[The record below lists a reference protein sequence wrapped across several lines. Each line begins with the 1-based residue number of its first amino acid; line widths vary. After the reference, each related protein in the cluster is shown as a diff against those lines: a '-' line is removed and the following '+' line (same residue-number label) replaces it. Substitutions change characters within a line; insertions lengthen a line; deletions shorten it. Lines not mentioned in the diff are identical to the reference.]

1 MVEHPAHFER
11 SLNVISV
18 IAAGVHTKLPGPPVA
33 RALPDPTNKPAP
45 IAPPTNFFFLALIQ
59 DERAGGVAYGY
70 HLHVSALLK
79 LAYAVF
85 VDVLRVKSCLV
96 PWS

>member
-45 IAPPTNFFFLALIQ
+45 IAPPTNFFF
-59 DERAGGVAYGY
+59 
-70 HLHVSALLK
+70 
-79 LAYAVF
+79 
-85 VDVLRVKSCLV
+85 
-96 PWS
+96 